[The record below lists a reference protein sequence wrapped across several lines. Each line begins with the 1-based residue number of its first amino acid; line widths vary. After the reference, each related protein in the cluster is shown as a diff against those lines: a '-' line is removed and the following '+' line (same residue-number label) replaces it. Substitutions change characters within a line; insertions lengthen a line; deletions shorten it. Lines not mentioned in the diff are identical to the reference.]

1 MTSGWERKLRTMGML
16 RLNEPMSS
24 HTTLGIGGPAR
35 WFIQPD
41 TEDALGRA
49 LALIPASV
57 AILPLG
63 RGSNLLVPDEGID
76 GVVLD
81 MSRLN
86 AISAHTQT
94 GENCLTAQAGVR
106 MAKLARI
113 CAARGLS
120 GFEFMA
126 TVPGDVGGGVAMNAG
141 AFGQQIS
148 DSLACIDIAH
158 RDGKCEQIRAMDLN
172 MGYRRTQ
179 LPAGSIVLAATFQL
193 KSSAPESIRKKMRAM
208 RNRRTAS
215 QPLAQPNCGS
225 VFKNPPG
232 HHAARLIEEAGLK
245 GQRTG
250 RACISEQHANFIVNE
265 GGATSSD
272 VLDLI
277 RRAQEVVLRQTGVRL
292 EPEVRILE
300 EIS

>member
-1 MTSGWERKLRTMGML
+1 MTSGWERKLRAMGML
-16 RLNEPMSS
+16 RLNESMSC
-24 HTTLGIGGPAR
+24 HTTLGVGGPAR
-35 WFIQPD
+35 WFFKPD
-41 TEDALGRA
+41 TQDALGRA
-49 LALIPASV
+49 LALIPAGA

-86 AISAHTQT
+86 AISAHTLA
-94 GENCLTAQAGVR
+94 GESCLTAQAGVR

-113 CAARGLS
+113 CATRGLS
-120 GFEFMA
+120 GLEFMA

-141 AFGQQIS
+141 AFGQQVS
-148 DSLACIDIAH
+148 DSLAYIDIVH
-158 RDGKCEQIRAMDLN
+158 RDGKCEQIRAMDLDI
-172 MGYRRTQ
+172 GYRYTQ
-179 LPAGSIVLAATFQL
+179 LPTGSIVLAAAFQL
-193 KSSAPESIRKKMRAM
+193 KSSTPAAIRKKMRAM

-245 GQRTG
+245 GQRAG

-277 RRAQEVVLRQTGVRL
+277 RRTQEVVLRQTGVRL

-300 EIS
+300 ETS